1 MPPKPRKSSKGK
13 GSEINKMT
21 QVDRTFYELQ
31 ITDLNQKLSR
41 LRSHLANMDES
52 NIILQTKLQDIDT
65 DRTDVAAHLERT
77 LAERNNTITELEE
90 RLVEISKVRNEEK
103 QVAQEKIADL
113 EGKYK
118 AMHDQLTSE
127 IKLLNG
133 KLNSLDEFRIQRDI
147 LLAKFDDQEIE
158 IREKEKLHK
167 EALYNMEQAAV
178 VEKDAL
184 KKEVEAKLLQVSE
197 DFTRSSEIRN
207 AGYTRRLIRENIA
220 LQKEIDMLVMSQIK
234 LQQMYNNQKEKH
246 KEIMVQ
252 YSALDQIKNEL
263 VRNSINK
270 IKIIESLTTNYEKL
284 KCKYVEALQ
293 YRRAYEE
300 QQEADQ
306 LIDARNKDAAGKIKS
321 LCRRIE
327 NQTLEKRQLE
337 AIHDQHESEILRL
350 RGIIQEIKVTV
361 RDAIVSQQCIKL
373 FPQRLEEANVEPQEV
388 IDEVREEA
396 INMNKMARSDLLSTL
411 MNIVSSHSAEL
422 PRTPSLETIS
432 TVTSSLYTPGK
443 MGFMPHKPRPAVCDL
458 FQTEV
463 LDQLPD
469 LQVKLPEC
477 LLKGQV
483 QAKPTE
489 KVDDH
494 VSIYDVEFGTTLY
507 VSSSREEDVI
517 EVEEEPLEEPEG
529 SSSTV
534 SVKKASSEG
543 SVAAPATAPLTK
555 PVVEDVVKAE
565 STKSMQSLST
575 AGLTELTGEDENVDE
590 EDEYEINLFY

>member
-41 LRSHLANMDES
+41 LRSHLANMDET

-103 QVAQEKIADL
+103 QVAQDKIADL

-133 KLNSLDEFRIQRDI
+133 KLNSLDEFRIQRDV

-220 LQKEIDMLVMSQIK
+220 LQKEIDLLVMSQIK

-306 LIDARNKDAAGKIKS
+306 IIDARNKDAEGKIKS

-373 FPQRLEEANVEPQEV
+373 FPQRLEEANVEPQSV

-517 EVEEEPLEEPEG
+517 EMEEEPLEEPEG

-534 SVKKASSEG
+534 SVKKASSEP
-543 SVAAPATAPLTK
+543 SVAAPATAPLAK